1 MIMTKDDIAQ
11 NLRDAGCSAAV
22 IDDFMEQRDFRN
34 VFEQRKIL
42 DAQRNELLE
51 KIHTSQKNLDCLDS
65 LIYHLE
71 KQPRK

>member
-22 IDDFMEQRDFRN
+22 SDDFMEQRDFRN

-42 DAQRNELLE
+42 DAQRNILLE
-51 KIHTSQKNLDCLDS
+51 NIHASQKNLDCLDY
-65 LIYHLE
+65 LVYRLE
-71 KQPRK
+71 KQPRE